1 MTTRYKNKK
10 EDIRFFI
17 VETQVESVL
26 SGETCLKL
34 GLLKRMYK
42 LGAQESP
49 EKSVRLEDYPE
60 LFTGL
65 GCLPGQYKIQLKE
78 GAQPVVHP
86 PRKVPVPLREQVIDE
101 LKRMEKEGVIV
112 HQEEPTLTH

>member
-42 LGAQESP
+42 LGAQESS

-65 GCLPGQYKIQLKE
+65 GCLPGEYKIQLKE
-78 GAQPVVHP
+78 NAQPVVHP
-86 PRKVPVPLREQVIDE
+86 LRKAMVLLR
-101 LKRMEKEGVIV
+101 
-112 HQEEPTLTH
+112 